1 MKAFV
6 TTILR
11 QEIEV
16 PEGTDRESVLEFLAE
31 NQSFG
36 DAFLGV
42 SDMTQRFRGF
52 VTKIA
57 IKYATVD
64 TGVGL
69 YKVPMNMLTLVD
81 KELA

>member
-1 MKAFV
+1 MKAYV

-11 QEIEV
+11 QELEV

-42 SDMTQRFRGF
+42 SDMTQRFRIVG
-52 VTKIA
+52 I
-57 IKYATVD
+57 TVVEEEI
-64 TGVGL
+64 T
-69 YKVPMNMLTLVD
+69 
-81 KELA
+81 ELGEESYDA

>member
-1 MKAFV
+1 MKAMV
-6 TTILR
+6 TTIIR

-42 SDMTQRFRGF
+42 SDMTQRFRIVG
-52 VTKIA
+52 I
-57 IKYATVD
+57 TVVEEEI
-64 TGVGL
+64 T
-69 YKVPMNMLTLVD
+69 
-81 KELA
+81 ELGEESYDA

>member
-31 NQSFG
+31 NQSFT

-42 SDMTQRFRGF
+42 SDMTQRFRI
-52 VTKIA
+52 VNISVVEEEIT
-57 IKYATVD
+57 
-64 TGVGL
+64 
-69 YKVPMNMLTLVD
+69 
-81 KELA
+81 ELGEESYDA

>member
-31 NQSFG
+31 NQSFT

-42 SDMTQRFRGF
+42 SDMTQRFR
-52 VTKIA
+52 I
-57 IKYATVD
+57 VD
-64 TGVGL
+64 ISVVEEEIT
-69 YKVPMNMLTLVD
+69 
-81 KELA
+81 ELGDVAYDN

>member
-11 QEIEV
+11 QKIEV
-16 PEGTDRESVLEFLAE
+16 TEGTDRESVLEFLAE

-42 SDMTQRFRGF
+42 SDMTQRFRIVG
-52 VTKIA
+52 I
-57 IKYATVD
+57 TVVEEEI
-64 TGVGL
+64 T
-69 YKVPMNMLTLVD
+69 
-81 KELA
+81 ELGEEA